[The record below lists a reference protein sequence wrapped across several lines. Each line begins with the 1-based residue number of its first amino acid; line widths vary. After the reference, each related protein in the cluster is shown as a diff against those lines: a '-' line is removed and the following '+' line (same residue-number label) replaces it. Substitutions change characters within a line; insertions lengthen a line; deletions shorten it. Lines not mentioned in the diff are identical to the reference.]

1 MPFHC
6 HNKKQDIVKMP
17 TTRAAR
23 TCADSQAYSPPA
35 QVKASYTDQ
44 QSRSE
49 RYRCHTTINV
59 DPAKAKRPPK
69 KSIAAILL
77 QILVTCLTPEARLTV
92 SNYHTP
98 S

>member
-1 MPFHC
+1 VPFHC
-6 HNKKQDIVKMP
+6 HNKKQDIVKIP
-17 TTRAAR
+17 TTRAAM
-23 TCADSQAYSPPA
+23 TYADFQAYSPPA

-44 QSRSE
+44 QSRRE
-49 RYRCHTTINV
+49 RDRGHTIINV
-59 DPAKAKRPPK
+59 DPAKAKKTPK

-77 QILVTCLTPEARLTV
+77 RISVTSSTSEARLTV